1 MFKEI
6 SGRDLFIIEGGKKNP
21 VWKFFEGT
29 GYFVIGVWSLLGD
42 ELKNKERLK

>member
-6 SGRDLFIIEGGKKNP
+6 SGRDLFIIEGEKKNP

-29 GYFVIGVWSLLGD
+29 GYFVIGVYNGIKDWFGAC
-42 ELKNKERLK
+42 

>member
-21 VWKFFEGT
+21 VWKFFEGIE
-29 GYFVIGVWSLLGD
+29 GISKVWG
-42 ELKNKERLK
+42 K

>member
-21 VWKFFEGT
+21 VWKFFEGA
-29 GYFVIGVWSLLGD
+29 GYFVIGVYNGIKDWFGAC
-42 ELKNKERLK
+42 